1 MAKQEKNKYAEI
13 VLACIEEK
21 YFKDEIVL
29 EHHSFIRIISGEMKV
44 VQADSSFTFGAG
56 DTLLIPRNE
65 LSTYIKYPKD
75 GRPYK
80 SMVMTLTTE
89 RLKRFYTKN
98 PIKLSEPH
106 THKIRTFDK
115 HPLLESFFAS
125 IVPYFDLS
133 DELPEKIIS
142 VKIEE
147 ALTILRTI
155 DKSIDNL
162 LADFSEPGKINLAD
176 FMEKNYLFNMPMEK
190 FGYLTGRSLTTFKR
204 DFKKAFH
211 TTPQK
216 WLIQKRLELAHYQ
229 LAEKHRKPVEVFYEV
244 GFENLSHFS
253 FAFKKHFGYSPTEI
267 SKKVTTQIDPL
278 NKARLGLSAK

>member
-1 MAKQEKNKYAEI
+1 MADKQQNKYAEI
-13 VLACIEEK
+13 VLSCIEEK
-21 YFKDEIVL
+21 YFKDEIIL
-29 EHHSFIRIISGEMKV
+29 EYHSFIRIISGEMKV
-44 VQADSSFTFGAG
+44 IQADSSFTFGAG

-80 SMVMTLTTE
+80 SVVMTLTTE

-98 PIKLSEPH
+98 PIQLSEPH

-125 IVPYFDLS
+125 IIPYFDLS

-147 ALTILRTI
+147 ALTILRTT
-155 DKSIDNL
+155 DKGIDNL
-162 LADFSEPGKINLAD
+162 LADFSEPGKIDLAE
-176 FMEKNYLFNMPMEK
+176 FMEKNYMFNMPMEK

-204 DFKKAFH
+204 DFKKAFY
-211 TTPQK
+211 TTPRK
-216 WLIQKRLELAHYQ
+216 WLTQKRLELAHYQ
-229 LAEKHRKPVEVFYEV
+229 LTEKGRKPVEIFYEV

-253 FAFKKHFGYSPTEI
+253 FVFKKHFGYPPTEL
-267 SKKVTTQIDPL
+267 T
-278 NKARLGLSAK
+278 NRKAKSGS